1 MKKNMIAALLAV
13 SGIAAAGGAQAA
25 VITGSFLNPMLT
37 TEINQSGLL
46 PLFDISLGTLNS
58 VTLTLVGNS
67 SSTTSLFNAAAN
79 TQLFKFNSTLDY
91 YFTFSNG
98 VSVGAPAFTTTLATT
113 GALPVSLAT
122 NATLNLGTTNDSDSA
137 VVTGPLANFIGSGNF
152 TVGCSTLSNSNFSG
166 GGGNIQNIQNTTA
179 NCGADISYDYTPT
192 ITRVP
197 EPTAL
202 WLLGVGLLG
211 LVGVRRKF
219 S

>member
-13 SGIAAAGGAQAA
+13 SSIAATGSAQANI
-25 VITGSFLNPMLT
+25 ITATFLNPMLT

-46 PLFDISLGTLNS
+46 PLFDASLGTLNS
-58 VTLTLVGNS
+58 VTLKLVGNS
-67 SSTTSLFNAAAN
+67 ESTTSLFNGAAQSQTFSFQSLLN
-79 TQLFKFNSTLDY
+79 YF
-91 YFTFSNG
+91 FTFSNG
-98 VSVGAPAFTTTLATT
+98 VSVGTPAFTTTLATT
-113 GALPVSLAT
+113 GGFVTLGSSAA
-122 NATLNLGTTNDSDSA
+122 LNLGTTTDSGSA

-152 TVGCSTLSNSNFSG
+152 TVGCTTLSGSSFTG
-166 GGGNIQNIQNTTA
+166 GGGNINNNQTTTA

-192 ITRVP
+192 TRVP

-211 LVGVRRKF
+211 LVGARRKL

>member
-13 SGIAAAGGAQAA
+13 SGIAAAGGAQAT

-67 SSTTSLFNAAAN
+67 ESTTSLFNAAAN
-79 TQLFKFNSTLDY
+79 PQTFSFQSILNYF
-91 YFTFSNG
+91 FTFSNG

-113 GALPVSLAT
+113 GGFPTLGSG
-122 NATLNLGTTNDSDSA
+122 ATLNLGTTTDSGSA
-137 VVTGPLANFIGSGNF
+137 VVTGPLANFIGVGNF
-152 TVGCSTLSNSNFSG
+152 TVGCTTLSSSTFVG

>member
-13 SGIAAAGGAQAA
+13 SGIAAAGGAQAT

-67 SSTTSLFNAAAN
+67 SSTTSLTNAAAN
-79 TQLFKFNSTLDY
+79 PQFFSFQSILNYF
-91 YFTFSNG
+91 FTFSNG
-98 VSVGAPAFTTTLATT
+98 VSVGTPAFTTTLATT
-113 GALPVSLAT
+113 GGFTTLASG
-122 NATLNLGTTNDSDSA
+122 ATLNLGTTTDSGSA

-152 TVGCSTLSNSNFSG
+152 TVGCTTLSGSSFTG
-166 GGGNIQNIQNTTA
+166 GGGNINNNQTTTA
-179 NCGADISYDYTPT
+179 NCNANISYDYTPT

-197 EPTAL
+197 EPAAL

>member
-13 SGIAAAGGAQAA
+13 SGIAAAGGAQAT
-25 VITGSFLNPMLT
+25 VITGSFLSPMLT
-37 TEINQSGLL
+37 
-46 PLFDISLGTLNS
+46 
-58 VTLTLVGNS
+58 
-67 SSTTSLFNAAAN
+67 
-79 TQLFKFNSTLDY
+79 
-91 YFTFSNG
+91 
-98 VSVGAPAFTTTLATT
+98 
-113 GALPVSLAT
+113 
-122 NATLNLGTTNDSDSA
+122 

-152 TVGCSTLSNSNFSG
+152 TVGCTTLSGSTFNG
-166 GGGNIQNIQNTTA
+166 GGANIQNVQNTTA

-211 LVGVRRKF
+211 LAGVRRKF